1 MSQNHLLE
9 LASDVVKRALAR
21 GATDAECTIAEGEE
35 FTANVRMR
43 ELESITEAGSRAAG
57 LRILVGHRTGASY
70 TSDLSPEG
78 IEKLVHSAVE
88 LADITTEDPH
98 AGLPEREELGSLA
111 GDLQLYSEDVEGL
124 ETGLKVD
131 LAKRAEEA
139 ALSFDPRID
148 NSEGASFDTHLGRH
162 IFANSRGF
170 AGEYR
175 SSYCSLGVAPVAR
188 SGESMERDS
197 WDTIS
202 RRFAGLDAPESVGR
216 TAAQRALRRLN
227 AVKVD
232 LAKRAEEAA
241 LSFDPRI
248 SNSEGASFD
257 TYLGRHV
264 FANSRGFAGQYR
276 SSYCSLGVAP
286 IARDGDSM
294 ERDSWD
300 TTSRRFASLETP
312 ESVGRTAAERALR
325 RLHAVKVD
333 TQKVPVVFEPRTAR
347 SLLDHIFDAVHGMS
361 VYRHESFLAG
371 KLGEKVA
378 SDDVTVIDDGAIPGL
393 FGTSPFDDEG
403 VPSRRTVVIERG
415 VLKSYL
421 LNSYAARKMGMKT
434 TGNASRGLTGNAG
447 IGHGNFYVEKGVQSP
462 EQIVAGIANGFYVT
476 ELIGFGVNVVT
487 GDYSRG
493 AAGLWIRNGELA
505 YAVSE
510 VTIAGNLK
518 EMLLGLE
525 TLGSDLEFRRSMS
538 APTIKIGEMT
548 VGGR

>member
-1 MSQNHLLE
+1 LSQNHLLE
-9 LASDVVKRALAR
+9 LASDVVKRALAS

-43 ELESITEAGSRAAG
+43 ELENLKEAGSRGAG
-57 LRILVGHRTGASY
+57 LRILVGRRTGASY

-78 IEKLVHSAVE
+78 IEKLVRSAVE

-111 GDLQLYSEDVEGL
+111 GDLQLYSADVEGL
-124 ETGLKVD
+124 ET
-131 LAKRAEEA
+131 
-139 ALSFDPRID
+139 S
-148 NSEGASFDTHLGRH
+148 
-162 IFANSRGF
+162 
-170 AGEYR
+170 
-175 SSYCSLGVAPVAR
+175 
-188 SGESMERDS
+188 
-197 WDTIS
+197 
-202 RRFAGLDAPESVGR
+202 
-216 TAAQRALRRLN
+216 
-227 AVKVD
+227 VKVD

-257 TYLGRHV
+257 THIGRHI
-264 FANSRGFAGQYR
+264 FANSRGFAGEYR
-276 SSYCSLGVAP
+276 SSYCALGVAP
-286 IARDGDSM
+286 VARSGDSM

-300 TTSRRFASLETP
+300 TLSRGFGDLDSP
-312 ESVGRTAAERALR
+312 ESVGRTAAQRALR
-325 RLHAVKVD
+325 RLNAVKVD

-347 SLLDHIFDAVHGMS
+347 TLLDHIFDAVHGMS

-378 SDDVTVIDDGAIPGL
+378 AESVTVIDDGTIPGL
-393 FGTSPFDDEG
+393 FGSSPFDDEG

-421 LNSYAARKMGMKT
+421 MNTYAARKLGLKT

-447 IGHGNFYVEKGVQSP
+447 IGHGNFYVEKGVQTA
-462 EQIVAGIANGFYVT
+462 EQIVAGISNGFYVT
-476 ELIGFGVNVVT
+476 ELMGFGVNAVT

-493 AAGLWIRNGELA
+493 AAGLWIRGGELA

-525 TLGSDLEFRRSMS
+525 ALGSDLEFRRSMS